1 MPTQSEHDGPL
12 NVLLLAGT
20 AEAGALDRALAKDPR
35 CRVTVSLAGVTRRA
49 KGFVATVRSGGFG
62 GAEGF
67 AAYLRDEGV
76 DVVINATHSF
86 AARMSRTVTDV
97 TGDMALPMVRLLR
110 PPWKQPTGAEWIVA
124 ADLTDA
130 ARLLPEDATGFLALG
145 QRHLAAFHDHPARL
159 VVRTLE
165 APPDDL
171 LPDAHWIIGPPGKTE
186 AEEARLLAETRTTH
200 LVARNSGGS
209 AGWAK
214 IAAAG
219 AARLP
224 VIMIARPEPA
234 AQNVLETVPEVLAWL
249 KGLQTERGG

>member
-1 MPTQSEHDGPL
+1 MPTRSEHDGPL

-76 DVVINATHSF
+76 DVVINATHPF
-86 AARMSRTVTDV
+86 AVQMSQTVSQV
-97 TGDMALPMVRLLR
+97 TRDMDLPTLRLLR
-110 PPWKQPTGAEWIVA
+110 PPWQQPTGAEWIAA

-130 ARLLPEDATGFLALG
+130 ARLLPSEATGFLALG
-145 QRHLAAFHDHPARL
+145 QRHLTAFQGHPARL
-159 VVRTLE
+159 VVRSLE
-165 APPDDL
+165 APPDGL
-171 LPDAHWIIGPPGKTE
+171 LPDARWIIGPPGQSLE
-186 AEEARLLAETRTTH
+186 EEADLLAETRTTH

-214 IAAAG
+214 IAAAT
-219 AARLP
+219 AAGLP
-224 VIMIARPEPA
+224 VIMVTRPAVPA
-234 AQNVLETVPEVLAWL
+234 QRVAETIPEVLGWL
-249 KGLQTERGG
+249 DRVESDRGG

>member
-35 CRVTVSLAGVTRRA
+35 YRVTVSLAGVTRRV

-76 DVVINATHSF
+76 DVVINATHPF
-86 AARMSRTVTDV
+86 AAQMSRTVTDV
-97 TGDMALPMVRLLR
+97 TGVMALPMVRLLR
-110 PPWKQPTGAEWIVA
+110 PPWKQPTGAEWIAA

-145 QRHLAAFHDHPARL
+145 QRHLAAFHGHPARL

-186 AEEARLLAETRTTH
+186 AEEARLLAKTRTTH

-209 AGWAK
+209 AGRAK

-219 AARLP
+219 AAGLP
-224 VIMIARPEPA
+224 VIVIARPEPA

-249 KGLQTERGG
+249 KGLQAGRGG

>member
-1 MPTQSEHDGPL
+1 MPTQSEHDRPL

-35 CRVTVSLAGVTRRA
+35 YRVTVSLAGVTRQV
-49 KGFVATVRSGGFG
+49 KGFAATVRSGGFG

-67 AAYLRDEGV
+67 TAYLRDEGV
-76 DVVINATHSF
+76 DVVINATHPF
-86 AARMSRTVTDV
+86 AAQMSRTVTDV
-97 TGDMALPMVRLLR
+97 TGDMALPMVRMLR
-110 PPWKQPTGAEWIVA
+110 PPWQQPTGAEWIAA

-145 QRHLAAFHDHPARL
+145 QRHLAAFHGHPARL

-171 LPDAHWIIGPPGKTE
+171 LPDAHWIIGPPGKTK
-186 AEEARLLAETRTTH
+186 AEEASLLAETRTTH

-209 AGWAK
+209 AGWTK
-214 IAAAG
+214 IAAAT
-219 AARLP
+219 AAGLP
-224 VIMIARPEPA
+224 VIMVARPAVPA
-234 AQNVLETVPEVLAWL
+234 QQVAETIPEVLGWL
-249 KGLQTERGG
+249 DRVESGRGG

>member
-1 MPTQSEHDGPL
+1 MPTHSEHDGPL

-20 AEAGALDRALAKDPR
+20 AEAGALDRALANEPR
-35 CRVTVSLAGVTRRA
+35 FRVTVSLAGVTRQA
-49 KGFVATVRSGGFG
+49 KGFVASVRSGGFG

-76 DVVINATHSF
+76 DVVINATHPF
-86 AARMSRTVTDV
+86 AARMSRTVTGV

-110 PPWKQPTGAEWIVA
+110 PPWTQPTPAEWIAA
-124 ADLTDA
+124 ADLAEA

-145 QRHLAAFHDHPARL
+145 QRHLAAFRGHPARL
-159 VVRTLE
+159 VVRSLE
-165 APPDDL
+165 PPPADL
-171 LPDAHWIIGPPGKTE
+171 LPDASWIIGPPGKTE
-186 AEEARLLAETRTTH
+186 AEEARLLAETGTTH

-219 AARLP
+219 AAGLP
-224 VIMIARPEPA
+224 VIMIARPQPA

-249 KGLQTERGG
+249 DGLQTGRGG